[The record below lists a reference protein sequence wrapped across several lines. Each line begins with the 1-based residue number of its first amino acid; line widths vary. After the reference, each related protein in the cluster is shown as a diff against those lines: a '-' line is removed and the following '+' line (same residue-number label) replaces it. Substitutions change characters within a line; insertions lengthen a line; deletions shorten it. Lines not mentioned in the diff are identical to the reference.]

1 MKGGSGNDSL
11 EDGTGRDL
19 LNEGAGFDHFVFKTD
34 DLMEVDPSKPLSK
47 LDLNTL
53 DYIEAFSI
61 SEDKIDLSNIL

>member
-19 LNEGAGFDHFVFKTD
+19 LNGGAGFDHFVFKTD
-34 DLMEVDPSKPLSK
+34 DLMEVDPSKPLSE
-47 LDLNTL
+47 LDLNTH
-53 DYIEAFSI
+53 DYIEDFSI

>member
-19 LNEGAGFDHFVFKTD
+19 LNGGAGFDHFVFKTD
-34 DLMEVDPSKPLSK
+34 DLMEVNPSKPLSE

-53 DYIEAFSI
+53 DYIEDFSI